1 VSRRLTPDRSEQA
14 EQAARAF
21 VEAFNDRDL
30 DRFTSVLDPAV
41 VLHSMRGPVTGR
53 EAAREWATRP
63 PGGVQQTIEIVGTES
78 AEGRVLLEIDRVWH
92 WDEDGTHASTD
103 QMAWLFEVGDD
114 GLVTA
119 WHPFEDRAD
128 GARAFRS

>member
-1 VSRRLTPDRSEQA
+1 VSRRLTPERSEQA
-14 EQAARAF
+14 ERVARAF

-30 DRFTSVLDPAV
+30 DGFTSVLDPEV
-41 VLHSMRGPVTGR
+41 VLHSMRGPVAGR

-63 PGGVQQTIEIVGTES
+63 PGGVQQTIEIVGTDS
-78 AEGRVLLEIDRVWH
+78 AQGKVLFEIDRVWH
-92 WDEDGTHASTD
+92 WEEDGTHASTD
-103 QMAWLFEVGDD
+103 EMAWLFEVGED

-128 GARAFRS
+128 AARALRS